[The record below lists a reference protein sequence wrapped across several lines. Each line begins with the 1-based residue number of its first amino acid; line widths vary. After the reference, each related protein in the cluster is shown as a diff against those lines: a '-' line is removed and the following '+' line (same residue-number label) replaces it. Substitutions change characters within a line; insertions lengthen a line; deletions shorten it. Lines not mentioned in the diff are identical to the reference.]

1 MMKLTINGNEYKVS
15 FGYNSFCDSDLMERV
30 QDMMLLMN
38 GAESDKDVS
47 TMGRLSELFIIVREL
62 LFEGFKEENPVD
74 SLQEV
79 GKLLDIYYKETPKD
93 EEGKPTEER
102 GVLALF
108 ILIANDLMSEGFLPD
123 LMEKLSEA
131 VQNNIKS
138 IPQDH
143 KRGTRKKK

>member
-1 MMKLTINGNEYKVS
+1 MILKITDKEYKVS

-30 QDMMLLMN
+30 QEMMQLMS
-38 GAESDKDVS
+38 GAESDKDVNS
-47 TMGRLSELFIIVREL
+47 MGKLRDLFIIVREL
-62 LFEGFKEENPVD
+62 LFEGFKMENPVG

-79 GKLLDIYYKETPKD
+79 GNLLDIYFKETPKD
-93 EEGKPTEER
+93 EEGNPTEDR

-108 ILIANDLMSEGFLPD
+108 IQIANDLMSEGFLPD
-123 LMEKLSEA
+123 LMTKLIDA

-143 KRGTRKKK
+143 KKGTKKK

>member
-1 MMKLTINGNEYKVS
+1 MMTLNISGKEYKVS

-30 QDMMLLMN
+30 QEMMQLMS
-38 GAESDKDVS
+38 GAESDKDVNS
-47 TMGRLSELFIIVREL
+47 MGRLRDLFIIVREL
-62 LFEGFKEENPVD
+62 LFEGFKMENPVG

-79 GKLLDIYYKETPKD
+79 GNLLDIYLKETPKD
-93 EEGKPTEER
+93 EEGNPTEDR

-108 ILIANDLMSEGFLPD
+108 IQIANDLMSEGFLPD
-123 LMEKLSEA
+123 LMTKLIDA

-143 KRGTRKKK
+143 KRGTKKK